1 MHFPVAQ
8 FYMRDF
14 SIPEILLTPL
24 ENVVLK
30 AKEFDMAQPHVIL
43 GLAID
48 PPKLTDIATTILIL
62 KELGALLMEVRNEG
76 YSEVDGD
83 LTFMGR
89 MMTSLPLDVRA
100 TRLIALG
107 YCFGVMEEC
116 IIIGKQT
123 PLVRH

>member
-1 MHFPVAQ
+1 
-8 FYMRDF
+8 MREF

-30 AKEFDMAQPHVIL
+30 AKEFEMAKPHIII

-48 PPKLTDIATTILIL
+48 PPRITDIATTILIL

-76 YSEVDGD
+76 YSEIDGD
-83 LTFMGR
+83 LTFLGK
-89 MMTSLPLDVRA
+89 MMATLPLDVRA
-100 TRLIALG
+100 SRLIALG
-107 YCFGVMEEC
+107 YCFGVLEEC

-123 PLVRH
+123 TKQYNQILFSLI